1 MKSNVFSCDAFN
13 IQHISTIGDVKMFSN
28 YLVNELNVNI
38 HPDDDFSDYCE
49 MGSARPC
56 FNETEIATGN
66 RLMDECFTVCEEQ
79 GADIYELMGQYLI
92 EHISEETIE
101 S

>member
-66 RLMDECFTVCEEQ
+66 RLMDECFAVCEEQ

-92 EHISEETIE
+92 DRISGNKN
-101 S
+101 